1 MSDAKLIC
9 EEIKAFYR
17 ERFTILNH
25 THVDSDR
32 TAAEEEYAKKLV
44 KISKMSLGSK
54 ECGTLKGSLEA
65 VKMELGAMATAHSEV
80 AVGMRRELEDALV
93 VFTSTLRDRRKL
105 V

>member
-1 MSDAKLIC
+1 MPNSSAKKSKHSTEKGALS
-9 EEIKAFYR
+9 
-17 ERFTILNH
+17 LNH
-25 THVDSDR
+25 TYVDSDR
-32 TAAEEEYAKKLV
+32 AAAEEEYAKKLL

-65 VKMELGAMATAHSEV
+65 AKAELAAMGTAHSEV

-93 VFTSTLRDRRKL
+93 VFTSTLRERRKL